1 MNSDNNLVPTYRFPE
16 FKDDGNWEIST
27 IKSLAEIKGRIG
39 YRGYTTSD
47 IVEKGKG
54 AITLSPSNIIDGR
67 LNFDKAT
74 YISWDKYDESPEI
87 MLEEGHTVLV
97 KTASV
102 GKTAYIS
109 NLPEKTT
116 LNPQIVVLKAY
127 DKIDK
132 KLLSYCISHDF
143 TQQMILNKVG
153 AGAIP
158 NLSQESIGNIE
169 ITYPTNPAEQQKIAA
184 CLSSLDDV
192 IAGHEE
198 KLTALEEHKKG
209 LMQNL
214 FPQEGETQP
223 KYRFPEFE
231 NDGDWVE
238 KKLSEIGVLVNGL
251 TYSPNDVSTEGIL
264 VLRSSNVQNS
274 TISLEDNVYVNKT
287 INEVNPIKLGDI
299 LICVRNGSKSLIGKN
314 ALIRK
319 DMPNAT
325 HGAFMT
331 VFRSQQ
337 FEFVYQLFQS
347 DLFFKQVHTDLGA
360 TINSING
367 RNLLNYKFV
376 IPKNPLEQQKIA
388 SVLSSVDELI
398 VAQREKIEALK
409 KHKKG
414 LMQGLF
420 PKIES

>member
-1 MNSDNNLVPTYRFPE
+1 MNNENTLIPKYRFPE
-16 FKDDGNWEIST
+16 FKDDGSWEIALLDDVCQ
-27 IKSLAEIKGRIG
+27 IIKGEQLNKSNLTIEG
-39 YRGYTTSD
+39 IFPCQNGGVEPSGYTDKFNTT
-47 IVEKGKG
+47 
-54 AITLSPSNIIDGR
+54 ANTITISEGGNSCGFVNYITT
-67 LNFDKAT
+67 NF
-74 YISWDKYDESPEI
+74 W
-87 MLEEGHTVLV
+87 LGGHC
-97 KTASV
+97 
-102 GKTAYIS
+102 Y
-109 NLPEKTT
+109 
-116 LNPQIVVLKAY
+116 
-127 DKIDK
+127 
-132 KLLSYCISHDF
+132 KLLLTDEIDDKFLYHNLKYNENDI
-143 TQQMILNKVG
+143 MKLRVG
-153 AGAIP
+153 SGLP
-158 NLSQESIGNIE
+158 NIQLKTLRNFPVVITESS
-169 ITYPTNPAEQQKIAA
+169 AEQQKIAA

-376 IPKNPLEQQKIA
+376 ITKNPLEQQKIA

-409 KHKKG
+409 EHKKG